1 MIKNIL
7 KPLSFILIPALA
19 GAVACK
25 KSGAHAVGRAE
36 VPEMAM
42 IELYNYSPASELEER
57 MGKMPDRLLE
67 IYRQMDGRKD
77 YAAYEPSKADKALV
91 VKYLRLLPP
100 VFERVFR
107 EKCVGLYFVRG
118 FAGNGM
124 TSWVVDAKGR
134 LYFHM
139 VLNPDALKNDLSAT
153 LTEREKSCF
162 LPVPGGR
169 VSVNAGK
176 KYKGLAYA
184 LFHEGS
190 HAVDY
195 IYRVTPFVEP
205 DFPERYR
212 PPVPRSGNVFTR
224 AWRNYSL
231 PKPENDYRLRG
242 KITFYG
248 LGGGPK
254 LAFSEAPELYRGLA
268 GSPFVSLYGSKS
280 WAEDFA
286 ELAAFDMITR
296 TLGQPYK
303 ITLSV
308 PVARPLVFEPMR
320 SSKALIRAE
329 KLMKRLESL

>member
-1 MIKNIL
+1 MMKNIL
-7 KPLSFILIPALA
+7 KLIPFILILALA
-19 GAVACK
+19 GAVSCK
-25 KSGAHAVGRAE
+25 KKGAPVVSRSD
-36 VPEMAM
+36 VPEMAL
-42 IELYNYSPASELEER
+42 IELYNYSPSSEFEER
-57 MGKMPDRLLE
+57 IGKMPDRLLE
-67 IYRQMDGRKD
+67 LYRLMDERKD
-77 YAAYEPSKADKALV
+77 YAAYEPSQAEKALV
-91 VKYLRLLPP
+91 AKYLRFLPP

-118 FAGNGM
+118 FAGNGL
-124 TSWVVDAKGR
+124 TSWVVDARGR

-139 VLNPDALKNDLSAT
+139 VLNPDALKNDLSTT

-162 LPVPGGR
+162 LPVSGGR

-184 LFHEGS
+184 LFHEAS

-195 IYRVTPFVEP
+195 IEGVTLFAEP

-212 PPVPRSGNVFTR
+212 PPGRQPGDIFTGV
-224 AWRNYSL
+224 WRDYSL
-231 PKPENDYRLRG
+231 PKPGNNYSLRN

-254 LAFSEAPELYRGLA
+254 LAFAEAPELYSGLMR
-268 GSPFVSLYGSKS
+268 SPFVSLYGSKS

-286 ELAAFDMITR
+286 ELIAFDMITR
-296 TLGQPYK
+296 KLGQPYK

-308 PVARPLVFEPMR
+308 PGARPLVFEPMR
-320 SSKALIRAE
+320 SSALIRAE
-329 KLMKRLESL
+329 KLMKRMES